1 MRATQASARSWH
13 RAPAGAHRRTRRDPR
28 RAQRRLLNV
37 INERDSTMTRPEPT
51 LTRPALLPSARPSWR
66 RRSLGAP
73 SVPRP
78 SSGRPCSSLWAPSP
92 ASPPPWCLTPA
103 FAASTAS
110 SGVWLAL
117 ALVTLSAGL
126 APTFRR
132 ALGRSFLGL
141 GARLLSSADQHRD
154 AVWQR
159 HRQHDADQRR
169 EDRRGGALMVGPAG
183 ILGFIVG
190 GLLLVVGL
198 VLSLGG
204 RHA

>member
-1 MRATQASARSWH
+1 MQLALGALAGLAAAVVLDARL
-13 RAPAGAHRRTRRDPR
+13 
-28 RAQRRLLNV
+28 RRL
-37 INERDSTMTRPEPT
+37 DSE
-51 LTRPALLPSARPSWR
+51 L
-66 RRSLGAP
+66 
-73 SVPRP
+73 
-78 SSGRPCSSLWAPSP
+78 
-92 ASPPPWCLTPA
+92 
-103 FAASTAS
+103 
-110 SGVWLAL
+110 GVWLAL